1 MGKYF
6 AIRNGEV
13 IGVADTEEEIQE
25 IVDADI
31 ADSER
36 IIRTDYDLDEETSDT
51 DIAFMIGHDIGYT
64 YYEYIE
70 LDDIE
75 EDGDYTTNEGDE
87 FSKSELEGWV

>member
-6 AIRNGEV
+6 AIRSGEV
-13 IGVADTEEEIQE
+13 IGAADTEEEIQE

-36 IIRTDYDLDEETSDT
+36 IIRDDYDLDDETSD
-51 DIAFMIGHDIGYT
+51 IEVSFMVGQDIGYT

-75 EDGDYTTNEGDE
+75 EDGDYITSEGDE
-87 FSKSELEGWV
+87 FSKSELEDWL

>member
-6 AIRNGEV
+6 AIRSGEI
-13 IGVADTEEEIQE
+13 IGAADTEEEIQE

-36 IIRTDYDLDEETSDT
+36 IIRDDYDLDDETSD
-51 DIAFMIGHDIGYT
+51 IEVSFRVGHDIGYT

-75 EDGDYTTNEGDE
+75 EDGDYTTSEGDE
-87 FSKSELEGWV
+87 FSKSELEDWV